1 MKGMNGQTGHALS
14 GIGHLE
20 QSLQDILLT
29 PVGTRLMRRDYGSL
43 LPDLIDQP
51 LNSTTILQ
59 SYAAAAIAIS
69 QWEPRIRL
77 NSIQRRVDPI
87 RPGTAQ
93 LNIDCI
99 RLDTGTPER
108 AQLSLALPAGA
119 SSHE

>member
-1 MKGMNGQTGHALS
+1 MKGMNAQTGQVLT
-14 GIGHLE
+14 GMEHLE

-29 PVGTRLMRRDYGSL
+29 PVGSRLMRREYGSL

-51 LNSTTILQ
+51 LNSTTVLQ

-77 NSIQRRVDPI
+77 SSIQRKVDPNH
-87 RPGTAQ
+87 PATAQ

-108 AQLSLALPAGA
+108 ARLSLALPAGA
-119 SSHE
+119 

>member
-1 MKGMNGQTGHALS
+1 MKGMHAQTGQALT
-14 GIGHLE
+14 GMAHLE

-29 PVGTRLMRRDYGSL
+29 PVGSRLMRREYGSL

-51 LNSTTILQ
+51 LNSATVLQ
-59 SYAAAAIAIS
+59 SYAAVAIAIS

-77 NSIQRRVDPI
+77 NSIQRRLDPN

-93 LNIDCI
+93 LTIDCI

-108 AQLSLALPAGA
+108 AQLSLTLPAG
-119 SSHE
+119 S